1 MTMRVQHT
9 VDPVT
14 AGNYLTSIVSVQA
27 SLAVTGQ
34 WTIFD
39 TVTLE
44 QLALNVIV
52 LPRNAATQNKISY
65 YAQLLGVV
73 SPTQSA
79 IGSTQY
85 KVVLAA
91 MLLHNAKEQAT
102 TFTASVSAYYVGQA
116 DTYVPLSTFLQMPLI
131 SVNPKDA
138 QNDPSAKTVPSEL
151 ALQASTLLATPI
163 A

>member
-1 MTMRVQHT
+1 MRVQHT
-9 VDPVT
+9 VDPVI

-44 QLALNVIV
+44 QLALNMIV
-52 LPRNAATQNKISY
+52 PPRNAATQNKIS

-73 SPTQSA
+73 SPTQSV

-91 MLLHNAKEQAT
+91 MLLRNAKEQAT
-102 TFTASVSAYYVGQA
+102 TFNASVSAYYVGQA
-116 DTYVPLSTFLQMPLI
+116 DTDVPLFTFLQTPLI
-131 SVNPKDA
+131 GINPTDV